1 MYITLED
8 LLLLGTF
15 VLAVVKLVIDMQNK
29 KK

>member
-1 MYITLED
+1 MYLTLED

-15 VLAVVKLVIDMQNK
+15 VLAVIKLVIDIQNK